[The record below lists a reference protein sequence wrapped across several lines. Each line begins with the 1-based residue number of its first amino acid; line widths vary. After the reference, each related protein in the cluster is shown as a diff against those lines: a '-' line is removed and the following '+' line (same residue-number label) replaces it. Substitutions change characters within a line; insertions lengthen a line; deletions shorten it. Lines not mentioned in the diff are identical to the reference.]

1 MKYTPSTESIP
12 QSSRRAVNE
21 KLLYLID
28 NNCCEA
34 YGITKQDIF
43 QGYTGDGGLH
53 GLSRKNYRSYHTYS
67 EAKKELEN
75 GQFFTPPA
83 LCQFV
88 VDCLQLERDDL
99 VADLTCGMGNF
110 FNVMPVEAN
119 VYGCELDTKAFKV
132 ASYLYPEAN
141 LVNKDIRNYMP
152 QVRFDYV
159 VGNPPFNLQWMA
171 ENGKEYLSQL
181 YYCLKAAQFLKP
193 LGILALIVPNSF
205 LADSFSDSSMIR
217 KMEAQFRFLGQILLP
232 DDTFAQM
239 GVSHFPIKLQFWQKK
254 GVDSE
259 TPARYHTGMD
269 NDLSG
274 GIYAGAAQA
283 IHMSLLQMPKAMLKE
298 NRAKILRE
306 LAKERQTSASFTYT
320 VEKMLYQ
327 IRIHPSLKDRY
338 AQCCAYLHR
347 FYTETQPP
355 EMRYEEW
362 CKRRL
367 TEAKVLHYLR
377 QTLRRQNRHPERDEI
392 HLVKRDYSFAYKGY
406 SAAVRR
412 RMSEELRQP
421 TGSWAEEIVAIGVR
435 HTVVLDAYAAALR
448 EAFPNRPLFIVT
460 GATTTFAKRR
470 ALRQTLRESGNGIL
484 LCTQQSLPSS
494 VNFEFVNKVIIPEL
508 HYNNSRMSQFYMR
521 FIRFNSVDWKDIYFL
536 TYAQS
541 IESNLMQMILAKEK
555 LNLFMKGD
563 EADMDDIYERF
574 GVDYDLTSL
583 LLYRDIDEDG
593 RFSIRWGEQEIA

>member
-1 MKYTPSTESIP
+1 
-12 QSSRRAVNE
+12 
-21 KLLYLID
+21 
-28 NNCCEA
+28 
-34 YGITKQDIF
+34 
-43 QGYTGDGGLH
+43 
-53 GLSRKNYRSYHTYS
+53 
-67 EAKKELEN
+67 
-75 GQFFTPPA
+75 
-83 LCQFV
+83 
-88 VDCLQLERDDL
+88 
-99 VADLTCGMGNF
+99 
-110 FNVMPVEAN
+110 
-119 VYGCELDTKAFKV
+119 
-132 ASYLYPEAN
+132 
-141 LVNKDIRNYMP
+141 
-152 QVRFDYV
+152 
-159 VGNPPFNLQWMA
+159 
-171 ENGKEYLSQL
+171 
-181 YYCLKAAQFLKP
+181 
-193 LGILALIVPNSF
+193 
-205 LADSFSDSSMIR
+205 MIR

-406 SAAVRR
+406 SAAVRC

-421 TGSWAEEIVAIGVR
+421 IPVCEA
-435 HTVVLDAYAAALR
+435 VLR
-448 EAFPNRPLFIVT
+448 GE
-460 GATTTFAKRR
+460 
-470 ALRQTLRESGNGIL
+470 TLPG
-484 LCTQQSLPSS
+484 
-494 VNFEFVNKVIIPEL
+494 
-508 HYNNSRMSQFYMR
+508 
-521 FIRFNSVDWKDIYFL
+521 
-536 TYAQS
+536 
-541 IESNLMQMILAKEK
+541 
-555 LNLFMKGD
+555 
-563 EADMDDIYERF
+563 YER
-574 GVDYDLTSL
+574 L
-583 LLYRDIDEDG
+583 LRKSG
-593 RFSIRWGEQEIA
+593 MNT

>member
-34 YGITKQDIF
+34 YGITKQDVF

-83 LCQFV
+83 LCQFME
-88 VDCLQLERDDL
+88 DCLRLEENDL

-239 GVSHFPIKLQFWQKK
+239 GVSRFPIKLQFWQKK

-274 GIYAGAAQA
+274 GFYAGAAQA

-362 CKRRL
+362 C
-367 TEAKVLHYLR
+367 
-377 QTLRRQNRHPERDEI
+377 
-392 HLVKRDYSFAYKGY
+392 
-406 SAAVRR
+406 
-412 RMSEELRQP
+412 
-421 TGSWAEEIVAIGVR
+421 
-435 HTVVLDAYAAALR
+435 
-448 EAFPNRPLFIVT
+448 
-460 GATTTFAKRR
+460 
-470 ALRQTLRESGNGIL
+470 
-484 LCTQQSLPSS
+484 
-494 VNFEFVNKVIIPEL
+494 
-508 HYNNSRMSQFYMR
+508 
-521 FIRFNSVDWKDIYFL
+521 
-536 TYAQS
+536 
-541 IESNLMQMILAKEK
+541 
-555 LNLFMKGD
+555 
-563 EADMDDIYERF
+563 
-574 GVDYDLTSL
+574 
-583 LLYRDIDEDG
+583 
-593 RFSIRWGEQEIA
+593 